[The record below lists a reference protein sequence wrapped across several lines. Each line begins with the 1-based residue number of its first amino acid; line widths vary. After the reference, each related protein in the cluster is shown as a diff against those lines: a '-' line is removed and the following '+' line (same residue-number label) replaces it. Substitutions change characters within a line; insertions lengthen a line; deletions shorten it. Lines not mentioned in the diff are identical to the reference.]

1 MPQIQIKITL
11 NPKIRIAMTNDKF
24 ASTNFWSS
32 ESSDLQDDMT
42 QEAITRRSSIKYKQ
56 SGRKQKGQGMGPNIN
71 KFSIL

>member
-11 NPKIRIAMTNDKF
+11 NPKIWIAMTNDKS

-56 SGRKQKGQGMGPNIN
+56 
-71 KFSIL
+71 